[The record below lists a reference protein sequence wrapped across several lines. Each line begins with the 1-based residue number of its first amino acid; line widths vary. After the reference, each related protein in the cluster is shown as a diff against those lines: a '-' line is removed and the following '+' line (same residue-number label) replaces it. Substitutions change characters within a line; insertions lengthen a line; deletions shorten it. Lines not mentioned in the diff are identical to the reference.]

1 MPGIVGIVNRGLAP
15 DTANRQVAAMVEC
28 MRHEGFYTSG
38 TCSFPNLGI
47 HAGWIAHEGSMAA
60 DQVFWNE
67 GQDVALLF
75 AGECFVDPEVRTHL
89 KRQGHEL
96 GDAAG
101 DWLVHLYEE
110 KEEGFFKSLNGLFSG
125 LLLDLRHQRA
135 YLFNDRYGI
144 ERLYWFEAGDAT
156 YFATEAK
163 ALLRVLPQLRAFDPE
178 GMTDFLAFGCT
189 LRVAN
194 PL

>member
-28 MRHEGFYTSG
+28 MRHEPFYISD

-96 GDAAG
+96 DGAAG

-110 KEEGFFKSLNGLFSG
+110 KEEGFFQSLN
-125 LLLDLRHQRA
+125 
-135 YLFNDRYGI
+135 
-144 ERLYWFEAGDAT
+144 
-156 YFATEAK
+156 
-163 ALLRVLPQLRAFDPE
+163 
-178 GMTDFLAFGCT
+178 
-189 LRVAN
+189 
-194 PL
+194 